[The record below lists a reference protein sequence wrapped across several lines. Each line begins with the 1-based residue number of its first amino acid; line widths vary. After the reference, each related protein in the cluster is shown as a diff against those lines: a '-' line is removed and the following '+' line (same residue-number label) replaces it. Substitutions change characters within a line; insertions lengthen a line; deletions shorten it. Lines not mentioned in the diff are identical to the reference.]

1 MAFVSPKAVCYVSPD
16 GKPSK
21 GETVACE
28 GNITITKIS
37 EEEVEIEWDIT
48 GLTPG
53 EHGFHIHE
61 KADFSKSTSVGPIYN
76 PHGKAHGAPGDSER
90 HVGSLGNIVADAS
103 SRSKGKMKDALV
115 KIDGPFSVVGRSF
128 TVHAEPDDLGK
139 TKAGGVGARVACGQ
153 IKEPPPLSQAELME
167 LHMAE
172 LKANQLKHQKLMGKM
187 FMVIFLGGLFYA
199 KFLKG
204 LDVPPLDEVIAMS
217 GPGLAAFVGSLVAL
231 AFLTKMMKSLW
242 NAAMTPQEPPKDKQS

>member
-1 MAFVSPKAVCYVSPD
+1 M
-16 GKPSK
+16 
-21 GETVACE
+21 
-28 GNITITKIS
+28 
-37 EEEVEIEWDIT
+37 
-48 GLTPG
+48 
-53 EHGFHIHE
+53 
-61 KADFSKSTSVGPIYN
+61 GPIYN

-172 LKANQLKHQKLMGKM
+172 LKANQLKHQKLMGK
-187 FMVIFLGGLFYA
+187 VRA
-199 KFLKG
+199 AARRQAT
-204 LDVPPLDEVIAMS
+204 PP
-217 GPGLAAFVGSLVAL
+217 PRLAAHSSPSLRRLRRLRLCLPLRLHLRRLRRLRLCLPLHLRLHLRLRLHLHLHLMRTDVHGHL
-231 AFLTKMMKSLW
+231 PRRRLLRQV
-242 NAAMTPQEPPKDKQS
+242 PQGT